1 MKWKELISEFNQ
13 RFGPDS
19 PTPAT
24 FDGMYLTHLIGVANF
39 LQDRLLPEK
48 EIKRFKDAHYS
59 AGLEIYKQNVGL
71 SISMLRSH
79 PLWDETL
86 GFGKYSTYEEIL
98 RLKRKKLPS
107 GKWGCILERPDGD
120 LNSEINLLSIY
131 CISALERKIKGDYQ
145 KVEVLDKAIKILT
158 PDFFQEVMTAESV
171 LDDRSSRRLELNCQY
186 GDGNIM
192 CPETRQR
199 LLSKLAA
206 FEGKTEE
213 DRNG

>member
-24 FDGMYLTHLIGVANF
+24 FDGMYLTHIIDVANF

-48 EIKRFKDAHYS
+48 EIKRFEDAHYS
-59 AGLEIYKQNVGL
+59 ARLEIRKQNVGL
-71 SISMLRSH
+71 SISMLWSH

-107 GKWGCILERPDGD
+107 GKWGGILERPDGD
-120 LNSEINLLSIY
+120 LDSEINLLSMY
-131 CISALERKIKGDYQ
+131 CISALEGKIEGDYQ

-158 PDFFQEVMTAESV
+158 PDFFQEVMTAQSV
-171 LDDRSSRRLELNCQY
+171 LDYRSSRRLELNCQY

>member
-24 FDGMYLTHLIGVANF
+24 FDGMYLTHLNGVANF

-48 EIKRFKDAHYS
+48 EIKRFEDAHFR
-59 AGLEIYKQNVGL
+59 VGL
-71 SISMLRSH
+71 DITKLDVALSVRLMKSH
-79 PLWDETL
+79 PLWDVTL
-86 GFGKYSTYEEIL
+86 GFGKDSNSETIL

-107 GKWGCILERPDGD
+107 GKWGCILERPDGGLD
-120 LNSEINLLSIY
+120 SEINLLSMY
-131 CISALERKIKGDYQ
+131 CISALEREIEGDYQ

-158 PDFFQEVMTAESV
+158 PDFFQEVMTAQRV
-171 LDDRSSRRLELNCQY
+171 LDYRSSRHLALNCQY
-186 GDGNIM
+186 GDLNIM
-192 CPETRQR
+192 CTETRQR